1 MAVKPNRSKPSR
13 LKPSTFVRLK
23 LRITAN
29 GLRGST
35 SRVVLF
41 VVGILFGIGGA
52 VGGFF
57 LLALPGFLDDTRV
70 AGIML
75 PLAGTGLLLGWL
87 LLPLIFFG
95 VDESLDPARFAL
107 LPLSRRTLIT
117 GLFAAATLGIP
128 AIATLL
134 ASGGVV
140 LSAALL
146 GGPGAALAQL
156 VGVILGLLLFVAVSR
171 AVTSAFATALRS
183 RRARD
188 LATVL
193 LAVTAALLGPLQL
206 GLLAGAERADWDRVA
221 QVADVIAWTPLG
233 AAYSLGTDVAEG
245 RAWAVPVKILI
256 VVVSI
261 VALLAW
267 WSSTV
272 ERAMLGTAASGQR
285 AVKAGGSR
293 SAVARLMVRGLP
305 QNRFGALMSREV
317 RYWWRETRRRA
328 SLITL
333 GVVGVFLP
341 VTMSVNGGGSG
352 FTVLF
357 IGALASI
364 SLANQ
369 FGFEGNA
376 YAANVV
382 AGVPGR
388 TEVQSRAAAFS
399 LFVVPLLILIATVV
413 SVTAGHP
420 EDLASRLGTL
430 LAAYGIGL
438 GVVLP
443 VSVRGAY
450 ALPSTSNPFAM
461 SSGAGPAKGLLAMG
475 VLLAAV
481 VGTVPMLVAAW
492 LLDDGVWRWAGLPIG
507 LIYGGAAYLIGSRLA
522 GNLLDRR
529 MPELL
534 SAITPE

>member
-1 MAVKPNRSKPSR
+1 MAVTG
-13 LKPSTFVRLK
+13 LFIRLK
-23 LRITAN
+23 LRILGN

-41 VVGILFGIGGA
+41 VFGLLFGAGGA
-52 VGGFF
+52 VGGFL
-57 LLALPGFLDDTRV
+57 LLALPGFVDDRRV
-70 AGIML
+70 GEIML
-75 PLAGTGLLLGWL
+75 PLAGALLLVGWL
-87 LLPLIFFG
+87 FLPLIFFG

-107 LPLSRRTLIT
+107 LPLRRRTLIT
-117 GLFAAATLGIP
+117 GLYAAAATGIP
-128 AIATLL
+128 AVATLL
-134 ASGGVV
+134 ATGGMV
-140 LSAALL
+140 LSAGLL

-156 VGVILGLLLFVAVSR
+156 VGVVLGLALCVAVSR

-193 LAVTAALLGPLQL
+193 LTVTAALLGPLQL
-206 GLLAGAERADWDRVA
+206 GVLAGAERADWDRVA
-221 QVADVIAWTPLG
+221 QVATVIGWTPLG
-233 AAYSLGTDVAEG
+233 AAYSLGIDVAAG
-245 RAWAVPVKILI
+245 RAWAVPIKILI
-256 VVVSI
+256 VLASI
-261 VALLAW
+261 LGLLAW
-267 WSSTV
+267 WASTV
-272 ERAMLGTAASGQR
+272 ERAMLGTASSGQR
-285 AVKAGGSR
+285 AAKASGSR

-305 QNRFGALMSREV
+305 QTRFGALMSREM

-341 VTMSVNGGGSG
+341 VTMSANGGGSG

-388 TEVQSRAAAFS
+388 TEIQSRAAAFS
-399 LFVVPLLILIATVV
+399 LFVVPVLIVIATVV
-413 SVTAGHP
+413 SLAAGRP
-420 EDLASRLGTL
+420 EEIASRLGTL
-430 LAAYGIGL
+430 VAAYGVGL
-438 GVVLP
+438 AVVLP
-443 VSVRGAY
+443 VSVRAAY

-461 SSGAGPAKGLLAMG
+461 SSGAGPAKGLLAMA
-475 VLLAAV
+475 VLAGAI
-481 VGTVPMLVAAW
+481 VGTLPVLITGYLVGDTW
-492 LLDDGVWRWAGLPIG
+492 HWIGLPVG
-507 LIYGGAAYLIGSRLA
+507 LVYGAAAYLIGSRIA

-534 SAITPE
+534 SAVTQR

>member
-1 MAVKPNRSKPSR
+1 MAVTTTPAVSPA
-13 LKPSTFVRLK
+13 TFVRLK
-23 LRITAN
+23 LRILGN

-35 SRVVLF
+35 GRVVLF
-41 VVGILFGIGGA
+41 TVGVVFGVGGA
-52 VGGFF
+52 VGGFL
-57 LLALPGFLDDTRV
+57 LLAVPGLLDDRRV
-70 AGIML
+70 AEIML
-75 PLAGTGLLLGWL
+75 PLAGALLLFGWL
-87 LLPLIFFG
+87 FLPLIFFG

-117 GLFAAATLGIP
+117 GLFAAATTGVP

-134 ASGGVV
+134 ATGGMVW
-140 LSAALL
+140 SAGLL
-146 GGPGAALAQL
+146 GGPVAAVAQL
-156 VGVILGLLLFVAVSR
+156 VGVVLGLLLCVAVSR
-171 AVTSAFATALRS
+171 AVTSAFSTALRS

-188 LATVL
+188 LATIL
-193 LAVTAALLGPLQL
+193 LTVTAALLGPLQL
-206 GLLAGAERADWDRVA
+206 GVLAGAERADWDRVA
-221 QVADVIAWTPLG
+221 QVATVIGWTPLG
-233 AAYSLGTDVAEG
+233 AAYSLGTDVAAG
-245 RAWAVPVKILI
+245 RAWTVPIKLVI
-256 VVVSI
+256 VLASI
-261 VALLAW
+261 VGLLAW

-272 ERAMLGTAASGQR
+272 ERAMLGAASGGQR
-285 AVKAGGSR
+285 AAKASGSR

-305 QNRFGALMSREV
+305 QNRFGALVSREM

-333 GVVGVFLP
+333 GVVGLFLP
-341 VTMSVNGGGSG
+341 VSMSINGGGGS

-357 IGALASI
+357 VGALGAI

-388 TEVQSRAAAFS
+388 TEIQSRAAAFS
-399 LFVVPLLILIATVV
+399 LFVVPLLIMVATVV
-413 SVTAGHP
+413 SLAAGHP
-420 EDLASRLGTL
+420 EEIAARLGTL

-443 VSVRGAY
+443 VSVRAAY

-461 SSGAGPAKGLLAMG
+461 SSGGGPAKGLLAMG
-475 VLLAAV
+475 VLLGAI
-481 VGTVPMLVAAW
+481 VGTLPMLLAGYLIGDAW
-492 LLDDGVWRWAGLPIG
+492 QWLGLPVG
-507 LIYGGAAYLIGSRLA
+507 LIYGGLAYLIGSRLA
-522 GNLLDRR
+522 GNLLERR

-534 SAITPE
+534 SAVTQR